1 MTDAT
6 SAEGATEG
14 QEPERPAGG
23 QEQPQDGQETPQA
36 PQEPADGEKR
46 GGNAEAAKYRTQLR
60 TAEATIAD
68 HEAHIAELQQFVIA
82 GLISDRVAD
91 PKVFA
96 KLVDR
101 EAWAGDDGRID
112 LNRLDD
118 AVQQLLT
125 DHPSLKPA
133 GKPTPRT
140 APRPGKGTPVA
151 GGPAPS
157 SLSAIDK
164 AFPKSGATMRNLLE
178 RDPESGTVGDT
189 LQRRGKP
196 TRIRA
201 KIGGEDE

>member
-6 SAEGATEG
+6 GAEGAAEG
-14 QEPERPAGG
+14 QEPAEPVEVEEQQ
-23 QEQPQDGQETPQA
+23 QEPPTE
-36 PQEPADGEKR
+36 PQEPAEPEKK
-46 GGNAEAAKYRTQLR
+46 GNAEAAKYRTQLR

-82 GLISDRVAD
+82 GLIADRVAD

-112 LNRLDD
+112 LNKLDA

-125 DHPSLKPA
+125 DHPTLKPA
-133 GKPTPRT
+133 GKPMPRT
-140 APRPGKGTPVA
+140 APRPGTGVPVD
-151 GGPAPS
+151 GPKAPS

-189 LQRRGKP
+189 MQRRGKP